1 MNRSRFGLR
10 RQAKRDAAFWK
21 IASPRIMPK
30 RCRRCALSAQSKIN
44 PSLAASESEIYSSR
58 MNVFEALS
66 QSAKQWPDR
75 IAIIDA
81 AGALDYRSLWREVE
95 ALRVQ
100 LDRLGLHER
109 QGVGVRARN
118 GRAFVVGALAALG
131 CGAVIM
137 PIHHQ
142 MKPAE
147 LADMLARAPLCVI
160 LDDGSGPAQP
170 GKTISLENPGGNGLR
185 FTRLDFTQQPL
196 APQIKDAAF
205 VRFTSGTTGQ
215 SKGVV
220 LTHRGVLERTHAANA
235 GLRLTCDDKIL
246 WVLPMAY
253 HFYVSII
260 LYLEVGATVIVNTDY
275 LAESVLNAAEN
286 HQATFLYITPMHVR
300 MLVSERSGRVLP
312 PSLQRVMSVSSR
324 LDPQVARD
332 FHTRY
337 RVPVSQGFGIIEV
350 GLPIMNITEAAEHP
364 EAIGRPVPGFEAMI
378 VDEAM
383 KPLPEGETG
392 QLVLRGPGMFAGY
405 LNPPRLRE
413 EILRDGW
420 FLTGDLGH
428 RDNGGR
434 VVLDGRTSSVIHIAG
449 HKVFPEE
456 IAGVLDQHP
465 AVLRSRIFSRP
476 HPQMGE
482 SVCAEV
488 QLRNG
493 CSPATG
499 EEILA
504 FCRRQLSS
512 HKVPTSLEFVAQ
524 ISMTTSGKVRHGS
537 GGAKQPS
544 LNRV

>member
-1 MNRSRFGLR
+1 
-10 RQAKRDAAFWK
+10 
-21 IASPRIMPK
+21 
-30 RCRRCALSAQSKIN
+30 
-44 PSLAASESEIYSSR
+44 
-58 MNVFEALS
+58 MNVFETLAR
-66 QSAKQWPDR
+66 SARQWPDR

-81 AGALDYRSLWREVE
+81 GGSLDYRSLWREVE

-100 LDRLGLHER
+100 LDRLGVREG

-118 GRAFVVGALAALG
+118 GRAFIIGALAALG

-142 MKPAE
+142 MKPVE
-147 LADMLARAPLCVI
+147 LAGMLDRAPLCAI
-160 LDDGSGPAQP
+160 LDDGSGTVQG
-170 GKTISLENPGGNGLR
+170 GKTVALENPGGNGLR
-185 FTRLDFTQQPL
+185 FTRLENSQPQL

-220 LTHRGVLERTHAANA
+220 LTHRDVLERTHAANS
-235 GLRLTCDDKIL
+235 GLGLTHDDKIL

-260 LYLEVGATVIVNTDY
+260 LYLEAGATIIVNMDY
-275 LAESVLNAAEN
+275 LAENILDAAVK
-286 HQATFLYITPMHVR
+286 HQATFFYITPMHVR
-300 MLVSERSGRVLP
+300 MLVSERSGRALP
-312 PSLQRVMSVSSR
+312 PSVQRVMSVSSR
-324 LDPQVARD
+324 LEPQVARD
-332 FHTRY
+332 FQARY
-337 RVPVSQGFGIIEV
+337 RMPVSQGFGIIEV
-350 GLPIMNITEAAEHP
+350 GLPIMNIAEAAEHP
-364 EAIGRPVPGFEAMI
+364 EAIGRPVSGFEAMI
-378 VDEAM
+378 VDETM
-383 KPLPEGETG
+383 KELPAGETG
-392 QLVLRGPGMFAGY
+392 QLIVRGPGMFSGY
-405 LNPPRLRE
+405 LNPPRLRG

-428 RDNGGR
+428 RDSGGR
-434 VVLDGRTSSVIHIAG
+434 IVLDGRTSSVIHIAG

-465 AVLRSRIFSRP
+465 AVLRSRVFSRP

-482 SVCAEV
+482 AVCAEV
-488 QLRNG
+488 QLRPG
-493 CSPATG
+493 SVPPTG

-524 ISMTTSGKVRHGS
+524 VSMTTSGKVRHG
-537 GGAKQPS
+537 
-544 LNRV
+544 